1 MLPGIKNEIL
11 DFAMGVQGAQTDGRF
26 AAIGVAERGHGEG
39 ILTFN
44 DPAQIEPAIGDGP
57 LRDLLVSALSIARTP
72 VSVIVLEGSIPGTV
86 SAVESGVENQ
96 GSGSI
101 AVTGS
106 PRNEYDIRL
115 AIETGGGLNEATF
128 RLTIDSLPGRLLTVP
143 DDDEDGAKYIIP
155 GTGLVIEFD
164 PGAKGFVEGDTF
176 SFTTTEPKATN
187 GEVLKAVGEIFEA
200 KLSIEFIA
208 IAGISSAP
216 LWAALATKANEASE
230 IYQYLFFVVQSR
242 YLADGETVDQWKNLL
257 CGAERGNTAST
268 RLQVC
273 AGWIEEAD
281 ANGQVDV
288 RGLIGTYC
296 GTLAARKVQ
305 DGPDAVKF
313 GGITAAVNIKPDGL
327 NDGHI
332 EDLKN
337 AGYVTVRKYVGR
349 KGIFITS
356 GQMMSEEG
364 SDFDMVERRR
374 VMDKAC
380 RNLYIAQLPAVN
392 DTVRIGKDGSP
403 EGLEMFVAKSEQPLE
418 IMKTNR
424 EISDGYVF
432 IPPGQNI
439 LADKKLRTKV
449 RIVPLGKMSYIENE
463 IAYMNPALGGTE

>member
-1 MLPGIKNEIL
+1 VLPGIKNEIK
-11 DFAMGVQGAQTDGRF
+11 DFAMGVQGAQADGRF
-26 AAIGVAERGHGEG
+26 AAIGVAEKKHGEG

-44 DPAQIEPAIGDGP
+44 DPAQVEPAIGDGP
-57 LRDLLVSALSIARTP
+57 LRDLLVSALSIARTA

-86 SAVESGVENQ
+86 SAVEPGAGNQ

-128 RLTIDSLPGRLLTVP
+128 RLTIDGLPGKQITVP
-143 DDDEDGAKYIIP
+143 DDDAKYAIP
-155 GTGLVIEFD
+155 GTGLTVQFV
-164 PGAKGFVEGDTF
+164 PGANGFVEGDTF
-176 SFTTTEPKATN
+176 SFTATEPKATN
-187 GEVLKAVGEIFEA
+187 GDVLKAAGEIFEA

-230 IYQYLFFVVQSR
+230 IYQYLFFVAQSR
-242 YLADGETVDQWKNLL
+242 YLSAGETVDQWKNLL
-257 CGAERGNTAST
+257 CGAERGNTGST

-273 AGWIEEAD
+273 AAWIDEAD

-288 RGLIGTYC
+288 RGAIGTYC

-313 GGITAAVNIKPDGL
+313 GGITAAVSIKPDGL

-349 KGIFITS
+349 KGIFFTS

-380 RNLYIAQLPAVN
+380 RNLYIAQLPAIN
-392 DTVRIGKDGSP
+392 DTVKIGKDGSP

>member
-1 MLPGIKNEIL
+1 MALPGIKNIIL
-11 DFAMGVQGAQTDGRF
+11 DFAMGVQGAQADGRF
-26 AAIGVAERGHGEG
+26 AAIGVAEKYGQG

-44 DPAQIEPAIGDGP
+44 APDQIEKAIGDGP
-57 LRDLLVSALSIARTP
+57 LRDLLVSSLSIARTA
-72 VSVIVLEGSIPGTV
+72 VSVIALEGSIAGTV
-86 SAVESGVENQ
+86 SKVTQSEENK
-96 GSGSI
+96 GTGSI
-101 AVTGS
+101 VVTGK
-106 PRNEYDIRL
+106 PRNDYKMNV
-115 AIETGGGLNEATF
+115 AIESSGTINEATF
-128 RLTIDSLPGRLLTVP
+128 RLTIDSLPGKQITVP
-143 DDDEDGAKYIIP
+143 DGDAKYVVP
-155 GTGLVIEFD
+155 GTGLTIQFT
-164 PGAKGFVEGDTF
+164 PGANGFIEGDTF

-187 GEVLKAVGEIFEA
+187 GDILDAINQIFEA

-230 IYQYLFFVVQSR
+230 IYQYIFFVAQAR
-242 YLADGETVDQWKNLL
+242 YLKAGESTDQWKNAL

-281 ANGQVDV
+281 ANGQVDD
-288 RGLIGTYC
+288 RGIIGVYC
-296 GTLAARKVQ
+296 GSVAARKVM

-313 GGITAAVNIKPDGL
+313 GGIMAAVNIKPDGL

-349 KGIFITS
+349 KGIFFTS

-380 RNLYIAQLPAVN
+380 RNLYIAQLPSLN
-392 DTVRIGKDGSP
+392 DTVKIGKDGTP
-403 EGLEMFVAKSEQPLE
+403 EGLEMFLALSQQPLE
-418 IMKTNR
+418 IMKTNK

-449 RIVPLGKMSYIENE
+449 RIVPLGKMSFIENE
-463 IAYMNPALGGTE
+463 IAYMNPALGVQE